1 MTKLEALLVFMLTGV
16 PGLTIN
22 DEFLSSR
29 FFINRDNLLLV
40 ICKVQK
46 FRNFFTD
53 DRLLMV
59 TIDVMP
65 LDAIGIKVVQN
76 GNASLVFA
84 SLALFPVV
92 WLSPSKSVE
101 VIKKS

>member
-1 MTKLEALLVFMLTGV
+1 MNLQNKLL
-16 PGLTIN
+16 II
-22 DEFLSSR
+22 D
-29 FFINRDNLLLV
+29 
-40 ICKVQK
+40 KVQK
-46 FRNFFTD
+46 FRNFFAD

-59 TIDVMP
+59 AIDVMP

>member
-1 MTKLEALLVFMLTGV
+1 MSLQNK
-16 PGLTIN
+16 
-22 DEFLSSR
+22 
-29 FFINRDNLLLV
+29 LLV
-40 ICKVQK
+40 IDKVQK
-46 FRNFFTD
+46 FRNFFAD
-53 DRLLMV
+53 DRFLMV

-92 WLSPSKSVE
+92 WLSPSKPVE
-101 VIKKS
+101 VIKQS

>member
-1 MTKLEALLVFMLTGV
+1 MIGCPSRKLSRVIFYKY
-16 PGLTIN
+16 
-22 DEFLSSR
+22 FFFSSR
-29 FFINRDNLLLV
+29 VNLQNKLL
-40 ICKVQK
+40 IIDKVQK

>member
-1 MTKLEALLVFMLTGV
+1 MIGYPSRKLSRVIFYKYFF
-16 PGLTIN
+16 
-22 DEFLSSR
+22 FLSRVSLQ
-29 FFINRDNLLLV
+29 NKLLV
-40 ICKVQK
+40 IDKVQK

>member
-1 MTKLEALLVFMLTGV
+1 MIGCPSRKLSRVIFYKYFF
-16 PGLTIN
+16 
-22 DEFLSSR
+22 FLSRVSLQ
-29 FFINRDNLLLV
+29 NKLL
-40 ICKVQK
+40 IIDKVQK

-53 DRLLMV
+53 DRFLMV

>member
-1 MTKLEALLVFMLTGV
+1 MIGYPSRKLSRVIFYKY
-16 PGLTIN
+16 
-22 DEFLSSR
+22 FFFSSR
-29 FFINRDNLLLV
+29 VNLQNKLL
-40 ICKVQK
+40 IIDKVQK

>member
-1 MTKLEALLVFMLTGV
+1 MIGCPSRKLSRVIFYKYFF
-16 PGLTIN
+16 
-22 DEFLSSR
+22 FLSRVSLQ
-29 FFINRDNLLLV
+29 NKLLV
-40 ICKVQK
+40 IDKVQK

>member
-1 MTKLEALLVFMLTGV
+1 MIGCPSRKLSRVIFYKYLF
-16 PGLTIN
+16 
-22 DEFLSSR
+22 FLSRVSLQ
-29 FFINRDNLLLV
+29 NKLL
-40 ICKVQK
+40 IIDKVQK